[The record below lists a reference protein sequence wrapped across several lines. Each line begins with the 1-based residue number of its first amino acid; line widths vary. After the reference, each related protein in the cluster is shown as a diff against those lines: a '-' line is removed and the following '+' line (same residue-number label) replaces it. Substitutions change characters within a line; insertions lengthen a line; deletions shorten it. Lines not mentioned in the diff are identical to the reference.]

1 MIATT
6 EELRKQHKI
15 LKKQVSEAE
24 KPRNGDRGWTSKEE
38 LIALKKEKLR
48 VKEAID
54 KSKS

>member
-24 KPRNGDRGWTSKEE
+24 KLRSGDRGLTSKEE
-38 LIALKKEKLR
+38 LIALKKQKLKI
-48 VKEAID
+48 KEAID

>member
-24 KPRNGDRGWTSKEE
+24 KLRNGDRGWTSKEE